1 MAVTL
6 DAVGPSSAGQG
17 QANTTTINWNH
28 TVSGSNRLLIVGV
41 AVGGGTTSATTS
53 VTYNSVSMTSA
64 GRIFADNQNDG
75 YTQLFYLVAPAT
87 GTNTVVVTCNE
98 SHDLSGGSTSFNGVD
113 QTTPLSGY
121 TTNFGATNPISLTV
135 ASNYGDMVVDV
146 ACCGTAFA
154 SGSNQTLA
162 WNKNVNNNSGAGNS
176 ISSTAAGQP
185 SVAMGYT
192 ISADWWSIIGVNICA
207 VADNRPIAASF
218 GDTAHNNNT
227 TPKTITVTTQPG
239 DLVLVFGGGENSNT
253 TITTPTGNSLS
264 FTLQQSIVVSNNA
277 TAYLWSATDPTGG
290 SNWTLSATCTAGNDW
305 GISCMVFR
313 NTNGLGNTTKANASG
328 APSATLPLTSNNSS
342 IVVFN
347 ADWNAVDG
355 STRTWSTVNGITPT
369 AANALELSYTFASG
383 AYTVYE
389 AYYNDTGSLSS
400 ATVGLSAPTGQKY
413 SLVTAEILGHATAA
427 ANVVAWLTA

>member
-1 MAVTL
+1 MISR
-6 DAVGPSSAGQG
+6 PSGFRKRL
-17 QANTTTINWNH
+17 NT
-28 TVSGSNRLLIVGV
+28 
-41 AVGGGTTSATTS
+41 
-53 VTYNSVSMTSA
+53 
-64 GRIFADNQNDG
+64 
-75 YTQLFYLVAPAT
+75 
-87 GTNTVVVTCNE
+87 
-98 SHDLSGGSTSFNGVD
+98 
-113 QTTPLSGY
+113 
-121 TTNFGATNPISLTV
+121 
-135 ASNYGDMVVDV
+135 
-146 ACCGTAFA
+146 
-154 SGSNQTLA
+154 
-162 WNKNVNNNSGAGNS
+162 
-176 ISSTAAGQP
+176 
-185 SVAMGYT
+185 
-192 ISADWWSIIGVNICA
+192 
-207 VADNRPIAASF
+207 
-218 GDTAHNNNT
+218 NNT
-227 TPKTITVTTQPG
+227 P
-239 DLVLVFGGGENSNT
+239 
-253 TITTPTGNSLS
+253 ITTPTGNSLS
-264 FTLQQSIVVSNNA
+264 FALQQSIIVSNNA

-413 SLVTAEILGHATAA
+413 SLVTAEILGQTTAA
-427 ANVVAWLTA
+427 ANIVAWLTA